1 MLARTRPSRWVAED
15 DRATWRASDPADWA
29 NESFAISV
37 SPDVGYCVRTEAGC
51 WYDSANESL
60 HQGEPERTVVVERA
74 YIETHAPTVRDRLVK
89 AGVRLGGLLSQALG
103 KE

>member
-1 MLARTRPSRWVAED
+1 
-15 DRATWRASDPADWA
+15 
-29 NESFAISV
+29 
-37 SPDVGYCVRTEAGC
+37 
-51 WYDSANESL
+51 
-60 HQGEPERTVVVERA
+60 VVERA